1 MDAPLELI
9 ISVYNDPEQARR
21 VLDDLKQLSR
31 DGNVQIRNA
40 AVIVKDEK
48 GRIRMDD
55 TQDVGAGKG
64 ALFGAIIGG
73 LVGLLAG
80 PAGAITG
87 ALAGA
92 ATGGVTASVVD
103 MGFSDDQLAELQ
115 ASMPAN
121 SSALV
126 TLNEHVWVS
135 KLVDELESRQGK
147 LFRHEV
153 ASNLSDQMDS

>member
-1 MDAPLELI
+1 
-9 ISVYNDPEQARR
+9 
-21 VLDDLKQLSR
+21 
-31 DGNVQIRNA
+31 
-40 AVIVKDEK
+40 
-48 GRIRMDD
+48 MDD
-55 TQDVGAGKG
+55 SQDVGAGKG